1 MLGGKPNASA
11 GTAPSRT
18 TDGPMTYLV
27 TGVDGVVF
35 EANHGRILE
44 GKRAEARIYYLT
56 AAKDT
61 KGKSMWAGHP

>member
-1 MLGGKPNASA
+1 
-11 GTAPSRT
+11 
-18 TDGPMTYLV
+18 MTYLV